1 MKSPAKPLRILAIV
15 NLPWD
20 ARLGAARVWIEL
32 VKEWKAAGHLV
43 EKFCLSDAFSRPEGS
58 RIDSA
63 LRQVFF
69 PRRAAAFVRRNADRF
84 DIIDGLIGVLPFP
97 KSSLRF
103 HGLVVARSVG
113 LFRLYDKFTRREL
126 VLWPDRPKGR
136 LHGRFFHGFIAW
148 RLRKNAEKAVRHC
161 DCLNVPNEGEC
172 LEMERDPHF
181 RKQCFVQP
189 YGLTDEF
196 RESLARAAA
205 PAPERLRRKRICF
218 IGMWS
223 LRKGSRDWP
232 KIMSAI
238 RRNHPNAEFVFL
250 GTMFDEAVV
259 HADLTR
265 DEAQRLICRTK
276 FREDELPALLGDC
289 AVALFPSYI
298 EGFGLA
304 VLEQLAAG
312 LPTIAYDVP
321 GPRQILEPQRARLLT
336 PVGDTDAIAA
346 RAAEIL
352 SLSVPEYEKLSAEC
366 RAIAG
371 SYRWSKIARDTL
383 DQYSVALQSLNAVSV
398 K

>member
-20 ARLGAARVWIEL
+20 SRLGAARVWIEL
-32 VKEWKAAGHLV
+32 VKEWQRAGHVV
-43 EKFCLSDAFSRPEGS
+43 EKFCLSDAFPRPEGS

-69 PRRAAAFVRRNADRF
+69 PRRAAAYVRRNAERF
-84 DIIDGLIGVLPFP
+84 DIIDGLIGVLPFS
-97 KSSLRF
+97 KSSLGFR
-103 HGLVVARSVG
+103 GVVVARSVG
-113 LFRLYDKFTRREL
+113 LFRLYDKFTRRER

-136 LHGRFFHGFIAW
+136 LLGRLFHGFVAW
-148 RLRKNAEKAVRHC
+148 RLRKNAEESVRHC
-161 DCLNVPNEGEC
+161 DCLNVPNEDER
-172 LEMERDPHF
+172 LEMERDPGF
-181 RKQCFVQP
+181 GKLCLVEP
-189 YGLTDEF
+189 YGLSDDF
-196 RESLARAAA
+196 RESLARAAM
-205 PAPERLRRKRICF
+205 PGSERLRGQKICF

-232 KIMSAI
+232 KIMRAI
-238 RRNHPNAEFVFL
+238 RQYHPNVEFVFL
-250 GTMFDEAVV
+250 GTMFDEATV
-259 HADLTR
+259 HADLTK
-265 DEAQRLICRTK
+265 DEISRLVCRTK
-276 FREDELPALLGDC
+276 FREEELPGLLGDC

-312 LPTIAYDVP
+312 LPTIAYDVS
-321 GPRQILEPQRARLLT
+321 GPRQILESQRARLLT

-352 SLSVPEYEKLSAEC
+352 SLPFTEYEQLSAEC

-383 DQYSVALQSLNAVSV
+383 DQYSRALQSLNSASAR
-398 K
+398 